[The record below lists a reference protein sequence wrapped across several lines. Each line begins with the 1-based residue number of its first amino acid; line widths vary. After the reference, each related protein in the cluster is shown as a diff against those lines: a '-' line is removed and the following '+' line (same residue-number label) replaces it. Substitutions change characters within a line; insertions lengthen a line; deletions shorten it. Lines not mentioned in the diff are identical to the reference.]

1 MFIRADFKFP
11 YTVIGAFNRFA
22 YYCRFCFLGY
32 VVNTIVIG
40 CNKFNIG
47 MLNCRI
53 IYIFIKTYIVYGL
66 GSIAKEPES
75 ILAYRYIA
83 NFVYIICIFTFEQFA
98 GFQVIFFENILLYY
112 FEAVTVFICFILK
125 NTLRSIEI
133 AI

>member
-1 MFIRADFKFP
+1 
-11 YTVIGAFNRFA
+11 
-22 YYCRFCFLGY
+22 
-32 VVNTIVIG
+32 
-40 CNKFNIG
+40 

-66 GSIAKEPES
+66 GFIAKEIES

-83 NFVYIICIFTFEQFA
+83 NSVYIICIFTFEQFA
-98 GFQVIFFENILLYY
+98 GFQVIFFENILLSY